1 MSTDT
6 TLLKELLR
14 QRHLKYETFR
24 AEYEKTA
31 AEIAA
36 DGVAPSRAQYYR
48 WLSGQLRGG
57 MPYPD
62 ACRVLE
68 SMFSPWKAA
77 DLFGPYQPGL
87 PAPGQS
93 GSQTEA
99 VLSYADRGLISRQQW
114 NDIIRG

>member
-1 MSTDT
+1 MSDGT

-24 AEYEKTA
+24 AEYERTA
-31 AEIAA
+31 AQIAA
-36 DGVAPSRAQYYR
+36 DGVAPSKAQYYR

-68 SMFSPWKAA
+68 GMFPPWTAA
-77 DLFGPYQPGL
+77 DPFGPYQPGRHVPRDGRPDA
-87 PAPGQS
+87 PA
-93 GSQTEA
+93 T
-99 VLSYADRGLISRQQW
+99 VLVLQP
-114 NDIIRG
+114 